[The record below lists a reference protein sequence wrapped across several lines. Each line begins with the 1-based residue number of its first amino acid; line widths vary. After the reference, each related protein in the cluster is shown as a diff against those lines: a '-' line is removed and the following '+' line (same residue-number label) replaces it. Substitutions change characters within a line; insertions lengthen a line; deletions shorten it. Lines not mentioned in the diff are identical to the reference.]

1 MDGTTCYS
9 RTFETVRNGNMVQA
23 SHPPSQGHGLVD
35 NMTGTSPAPPC
46 GVGGG
51 VGLEVYIYIC

>member
-1 MDGTTCYS
+1 
-9 RTFETVRNGNMVQA
+9 MVQA

-51 VGLEVYIYIC
+51 VRLEVYIYIC